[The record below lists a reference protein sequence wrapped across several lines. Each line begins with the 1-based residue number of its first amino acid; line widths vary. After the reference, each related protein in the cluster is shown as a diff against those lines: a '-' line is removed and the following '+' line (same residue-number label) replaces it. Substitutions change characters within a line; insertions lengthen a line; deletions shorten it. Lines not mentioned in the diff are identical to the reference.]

1 MTLLEDFPTIVAEMI
16 LLLEILFLLVF
27 TEKMFENRRE
37 LQEILIERKIKEYKE
52 EIEGKKE

>member
-1 MTLLEDFPTIVAEMI
+1 MTLLEDFPVVLCEMI

-37 LQEILIERKIKEYKE
+37 LQEILYKQEKARAIKEKE
-52 EIEGKKE
+52 REK